1 MLTRRDQ
8 ITRKSEVKSS
18 RGRGRGRGKQG
29 RGRGNGRGKG
39 RKSGNNDEN
48 DEDEHDEE
56 ENEEENE
63 DENEEEKEEEEEE
76 NEDENEEERE
86 EENEDENEEEN
97 QEEKEEDNEEE
108 NVDENEDE
116 QSGLYHEDKEEEQEE
131 EDEEPPRKIAKTA
144 AKAKAKGKAKA
155 KAKAKAVATRKRK
168 DDKVNDREPKAK
180 SKAKAKAKP
189 KSEPPS
195 KKRRAEPPADEP
207 PVNLNEKRIQ
217 NILSFYNSIDVTEG
231 MEEIKQQ
238 VREDTDALPLTRAQL
253 NIYWTRYSCGVR
265 LKPPD
270 GLWKNAKDVAFF
282 SFTRSPP
289 MALATSSKFIVAIAT
304 ARLFVSCLPNS
315 FKNLIAIHFCFKT
328 FTQLRHSPLKAFYLE
343 RKNVMI
349 EDEDVIAER
358 IRFYRAHGIAAL
370 ERLAPDED
378 WGRVFT
384 S

>member
-8 ITRKSEVKSS
+8 ISRKSEVKSS

-48 DEDEHDEE
+48 DEGEHDEE

-144 AKAKAKGKAKA
+144 AKAKGKA

-168 DDKVNDREPKAK
+168 DDKVNDREPKA
-180 SKAKAKAKP
+180 

-282 SFTRSPP
+282 SFTRTPP

-358 IRFYRAHGIAAL
+358 MRFYRAHGIAAL

-378 WGRVFT
+378 
-384 S
+384 